1 MTRKAL
7 QLSSAML
14 LIVLVPNLCRADNI
28 PSWSSGYPKAGC
40 VSGTISYAGTTSLDT
55 GWTPTGSGTVTVWPV
70 GGGTPQTFSII
81 VGSCGN
87 FSGSVD
93 VSPSTAYWITVT
105 ITVKN
110 GCMTQTIITDPESVT
125 TS

>member
-1 MTRKAL
+1 
-7 QLSSAML
+7 
-14 LIVLVPNLCRADNI
+14 
-28 PSWSSGYPKAGC
+28 
-40 VSGTISYAGTTSLDT
+40 
-55 GWTPTGSGTVTVWPV
+55 
-70 GGGTPQTFSII
+70 
-81 VGSCGN
+81 
-87 FSGSVD
+87 